1 MLDQMAVINQII
13 SGNKS
18 ISISV
23 LYNQLRHQ
31 LSSKERARLQFTLLT
46 TLQVLFG
53 IMYQRMESIDNNDWK
68 K

>member
-1 MLDQMAVINQII
+1 MQII

-18 ISISV
+18 IFISV

>member
-13 SGNKS
+13 SGNKP
-18 ISISV
+18 IFISV